1 MTAVARSWS
10 RLTLAGKVI
19 FTVLPILA
27 FLTAGLI
34 VVIVLFGGGILDF
47 LATNLWLVRFVVA
60 ATAVLLMSV
69 PTAFLI
75 IYMEMKVIA
84 LMNLRIGPDRVG
96 PFGSLLSVVH
106 GLKVLMKEDF
116 SPTGVDRI
124 VFTLAPIVVFMSTVM
139 ALLVIPFAPGLFGQ
153 DFNIG
158 LLYFFAIGGMTVVG
172 LLMAGWS
179 SFNKYSLLGGLR
191 SAAQVISYEIPLTL
205 SVVGLLLLAGTMS
218 LNDIV
223 LFQTRHLLFDSAGA
237 PIIDAAT
244 GLQKATGTGWFVD
257 WFIFKQPLGAL
268 IFFIAATAEANR
280 TPFDLT
286 EADSE
291 IVAGFATEYSGMRFG
306 FFFFAEYVNVFVISA
321 LIVTLFFGGWNAPFP
336 WPWPVALNLDPGSLG
351 IGLLILVA
359 IVPVIGTLIL
369 AAPFWLASSRVK
381 GWQALIMG
389 FILFNL
395 VAVTAI
401 FGIAY
406 VGLDWVAGLLWFLG
420 KTYVFVFTFVW
431 MRGTLPRVRIDQL
444 MGFAWKWLLP
454 ASLLNLFVTAAAIAI
469 VNPR

>member
-1 MTAVARSWS
+1 MTAMARTFN
-10 RLTLAGKVI
+10 RLTLAGKI
-19 FTVLPILA
+19 LFTVIPILLV
-27 FLTAGLI
+27 LTIGLGLVVVLLGKPI
-34 VVIVLFGGGILDF
+34 VDF
-47 LATNLWLVRFVVA
+47 LAANLWLVRFVVA

-96 PFGSLLSVVH
+96 PYGSLLSVVH

-116 SPTGVDRI
+116 SPTSADRL
-124 VFTLAPIVVFMSTVM
+124 VFTLAPIAVFMATIM
-139 ALLVIPFAPGLFGQ
+139 ALLVIPFAPGLFGA
-153 DFNIG
+153 DMNIG
-158 LLYFFAIGGMTVVG
+158 LLYLFAVSGLSVVG

-205 SVVGLLLLAGTMS
+205 SVVGLLMLAGTMS
-218 LNDIV
+218 LNQISIN
-223 LFQTRHLLFDSAGA
+223 QA
-237 PIIDAAT
+237 
-244 GLQKATGTGWFVD
+244 GWFTNWYV
-257 WFIFKQPLGAL
+257 FQQPLGAL

-306 FFFFAEYVNVFVISA
+306 FFFFAEYVNVFVVSG

-336 WPWPVALNLDPGSLG
+336 WPWPVNLAIDPGSLG
-351 IGLLILVA
+351 IGLLILIAV
-359 IVPVIGTLIL
+359 VPVLGTLIL
-369 AAPFWLASSRVK
+369 AAPFFLARSSMPA
-381 GWQALIMG
+381 WQALVIG
-389 FILFNL
+389 FVLFNL
-395 VAVTAI
+395 VAIVAI
-401 FGIAY
+401 GGWAFIS
-406 VGLDWVAGLLWFLG
+406 LDWVAGLLWFLL
-420 KTYVFVFTFVW
+420 KSYAFVFTFVW

-454 ASLLNLFVTAAAIAI
+454 ASLLNLFVTALAI
-469 VNPR
+469 VVVGHKA

>member
-1 MTAVARSWS
+1 VTTIGRSWN
-10 RLTLAGKVI
+10 RLTLPGKVV
-19 FTVLPILA
+19 FTVVPVLIAVTIGAVAGLVLLGPWLLDVLAANLPI
-27 FLTAGLI
+27 
-34 VVIVLFGGGILDF
+34 
-47 LATNLWLVRFVVA
+47 VRFVLA
-60 ATAVLLMSV
+60 ATVILLMTI

-75 IYMEMKVIA
+75 IYMEMKIIA

-116 SPTGVDRI
+116 TPTGADAT
-124 VFTLAPIVVFMSTVM
+124 VFTWAPVVVYLASVMS
-139 ALLVIPFAPGLFGQ
+139 LLVIPFAPGLFGQ
-153 DFNIG
+153 DFNLG
-158 LLYFFAIGGMTVVG
+158 LLYFFAVGGLAVVG

-191 SAAQVISYEIPLTL
+191 SAAQIVSYEIPLTL
-205 SVVGLLLLAGTMS
+205 SVVGLILLAGTMS
-218 LNDIV
+218 LNQIV
-223 LFQTRHLLFDSAGA
+223 LNQS
-237 PIIDAAT
+237 
-244 GLQKATGTGWFVD
+244 GWFTSWYV
-257 WFIFKQPLGAL
+257 FQQPLGAL

-306 FFFFAEYVNVFVISA
+306 FFFFAEYVNVFIVSA

-336 WPWPVALNLDPGSLG
+336 WPWPVELAIDPASLG
-351 IGLLILVA
+351 IGLLILAAV
-359 IVPVIGTLIL
+359 VPVVLTLL
-369 AAPFWLASSRVK
+369 FAAPFYLASARIK
-381 GWQALIMG
+381 GWQALVIG
-389 FILFNL
+389 FVLANLFIGAL
-395 VAVTAI
+395 IGAW
-401 FGIAY
+401 AY
-406 VGLDWVAGLLWFLG
+406 IGLDWVAGLLWFML

-454 ASLLNLFVTAAAIAI
+454 ASLLNLFVTAAAI
-469 VNPR
+469 VVVRS

>member
-1 MTAVARSWS
+1 MTAMARTFN
-10 RLTLAGKVI
+10 RLTLAGKI
-19 FTVLPILA
+19 LFTVIPILLV
-27 FLTAGLI
+27 LTIGLGLVVVLLGKPI
-34 VVIVLFGGGILDF
+34 VDF
-47 LATNLWLVRFVVA
+47 LAANLWLVRFVVA

-96 PFGSLLSVVH
+96 PYGSLLSVVH

-116 SPTGVDRI
+116 SPTSADRL
-124 VFTLAPIVVFMSTVM
+124 VFTLAPIAVFMATIM
-139 ALLVIPFAPGLFGQ
+139 ALLVIPFAPGLFGA
-153 DFNIG
+153 DMNIG
-158 LLYFFAIGGMTVVG
+158 LLYLFAVSGLSVVG

-205 SVVGLLLLAGTMS
+205 SVVGLLMLAGTMS
-218 LNDIV
+218 LNQISIN
-223 LFQTRHLLFDSAGA
+223 QA
-237 PIIDAAT
+237 
-244 GLQKATGTGWFVD
+244 GWFTNWYV
-257 WFIFKQPLGAL
+257 FQQPLGAL

-306 FFFFAEYVNVFVISA
+306 FFFFAEYVNVFVVSG

-336 WPWPVALNLDPGSLG
+336 WPWPVNLAIDPGSLG
-351 IGLLILVA
+351 IGLLILIAV
-359 IVPVIGTLIL
+359 VPVLGTLIL
-369 AAPFWLASSRVK
+369 AAPFFLARSSMPA
-381 GWQALIMG
+381 WQALVIG
-389 FILFNL
+389 FVLFNL
-395 VAVTAI
+395 VVIVAI
-401 FGIAY
+401 GGWAFIS
-406 VGLDWVAGLLWFLG
+406 LDWVAGLLWFLL
-420 KTYVFVFTFVW
+420 KSYAFVFTFVW

-454 ASLLNLFVTAAAIAI
+454 ASLLNLFVTALAI
-469 VNPR
+469 VVVGHKA

>member
-1 MTAVARSWS
+1 MTVIARGWN
-10 RLTLAGKVI
+10 RLTLPGKII
-19 FTVLPILA
+19 FLAVPLLIALTVGLVATIVLLGPWLLDVLANNLPI
-27 FLTAGLI
+27 
-34 VVIVLFGGGILDF
+34 
-47 LATNLWLVRFVVA
+47 VRFVIA
-60 ATAVLLMSV
+60 ATVVLLMTV

-116 SPTGVDRI
+116 TPTGADPL
-124 VFTLAPIVVFMSTVM
+124 VFTWAPVVVYLASVMS
-139 ALLVIPFAPGLFGQ
+139 LLVIPFAPGLFGQ
-153 DFNIG
+153 DFNLG
-158 LLYFFAIGGMTVVG
+158 LLYFFAVGGLAVVG

-191 SAAQVISYEIPLTL
+191 SAAQIISYEIPLTL
-205 SVVGLLLLAGTMS
+205 SVVGLILLAGTMS
-218 LNDIV
+218 LNQIV
-223 LFQTRHLLFDSAGA
+223 LNQA
-237 PIIDAAT
+237 
-244 GLQKATGTGWFVD
+244 GWFTD
-257 WFIFKQPLGAL
+257 WYVFQQPLGAL

-306 FFFFAEYVNVFVISA
+306 FFFFAEYVNVFIISA
-321 LIVTLFFGGWNAPFP
+321 LLVTLFFGGWNAPFD
-336 WPWPVALNLDPGSLG
+336 WPWPLELHIDPASLG
-351 IGLLILVA
+351 VGLLLVVA
-359 IVPVIGTLIL
+359 FVPLALTLAF
-369 AAPFWLASSRVK
+369 AAPFWLASRRIK
-381 GWQALIMG
+381 GWQALVLG
-389 FILFNL
+389 FVLANLFIGAL
-395 VAVTAI
+395 LFAW
-401 FGIAY
+401 AY
-406 VGLDWVAGLLWFLG
+406 LGLDWVAGIVWFLL

-454 ASLLNLFVTAAAIAI
+454 ASLLNLFVTAAAII
-469 VNPR
+469 VVRS

>member
-1 MTAVARSWS
+1 MTAVARSWG
-10 RLTLAGKVI
+10 RLTLAGKIV
-19 FTVLPILA
+19 FTVVPILLLLGLGLVA
-27 FLTAGLI
+27 VVLIAGKPL
-34 VVIVLFGGGILDF
+34 VDF
-47 LATNLWLVRFVVA
+47 LATNIWLVRFLVA

-69 PTAFLI
+69 PSAFLI

-116 SPTGVDRI
+116 SPTGADRL
-124 VFTLAPIVVFMSTVM
+124 VFTLAPVVVYMSAVM
-139 ALLVIPFAPGLFGQ
+139 TLLVIPFAPGIFGA
-153 DFNIG
+153 DMNIG
-158 LLYFFAIGGMTVVG
+158 LLYLFGVGGLTVVG

-179 SFNKYSLLGGLR
+179 SFNKYSLIGGLR
-191 SAAQVISYEIPLTL
+191 SAAQVVSYEIPLTL

-218 LNDIV
+218 LNQIT
-223 LFQTRHLLFDSAGA
+223 LNQS
-237 PIIDAAT
+237 
-244 GLQKATGTGWFVD
+244 GWFWNWYV
-257 WFIFKQPLGAL
+257 FQQPLGAL

-306 FFFFAEYVNVFVISA
+306 FFFFAEYVNVFVVSG
-321 LIVTLFFGGWNAPFP
+321 LIVTLFFGGWNAPFT
-336 WPWPVALNLDPGSLG
+336 WPAAWTPNVAIDLGSMGL
-351 IGLLILVA
+351 GLLFALL
-359 IVPVIGTLIL
+359 IVPPLAVLAL
-369 AAPFWLASSRVK
+369 AAPFYVGRSSLPW
-381 GWQALIMG
+381 WQALIIG

-395 VAVTAI
+395 IVVAAV
-401 FGIAY
+401 
-406 VGLDWVAGLLWFLG
+406 VGWAFISWDWVAGLIWFLL
-420 KTYVFVFTFVW
+420 KSYVFVFTFVW

-454 ASLLNLFVTAAAIAI
+454 ASLLNLFVTAAALVVINRPHA
-469 VNPR
+469 

>member
-1 MTAVARSWS
+1 VTALNRTWS
-10 RLTLAGKVI
+10 RLTLPGKLI
-19 FTVLPILA
+19 FTIGPILIVLLVA
-27 FLTAGLI
+27 VTALL
-34 VVIVLFGGGILDF
+34 VLFGPTILQF
-47 LATNLWLVRFVVA
+47 LVDNVWLVRFVVA

-75 IYMEMKVIA
+75 IYMEMKIIA

-106 GLKVLMKEDF
+106 GLKVLAKEDF
-116 SPTGVDRI
+116 SPTGADRLI
-124 VFTLAPIVVFMSTVM
+124 FTLAPIVVFMATIM
-139 ALLVIPFAPGLFGQ
+139 GLLVIPFAPGLFGQ
-153 DFNIG
+153 DMSIA
-158 LLYFFAIGGMTVVG
+158 LLYFFAVGGLTVVG

-191 SAAQVISYEIPLTL
+191 SAAQIVSYEIPLTL
-205 SVVGLLLLAGTMS
+205 SVVGLLMLAGTMS
-218 LNDIV
+218 LNQ
-223 LFQTRHLLFDSAGA
+223 LAENQA
-237 PIIDAAT
+237 
-244 GLQKATGTGWFVD
+244 GWFTD
-257 WFIFKQPLGAL
+257 WYVFQQPLGAL

-306 FFFFAEYVNVFVISA
+306 FFFFAEYVNVFVVSA

-336 WPWPVALNLDPGSLG
+336 WPWPVTVSLDPGQLG
-351 IGLLILVA
+351 ILLLILFAVIPVA
-359 IVPVIGTLIL
+359 GTLIL
-369 AAPFWLASSRVK
+369 AAPFLVARSSMPW
-381 GWQALIMG
+381 WQAVIIG
-389 FILFNL
+389 FVLFNIL
-395 VAVTAI
+395 AIVAI

-406 VGLDWVAGLLWFLG
+406 VGLDWVAGLLWFMF
-420 KTYVFVFTFVW
+420 KTYIFVFTFVW

-454 ASLLNLFVTAAAIAI
+454 ASLLNIFITAAAILVVAK
-469 VNPR
+469 

>member
-1 MTAVARSWS
+1 MTAAARTWG
-10 RLTLAGKVI
+10 RLTLAGKII
-19 FTVLPILA
+19 FTLVPIL
-27 FLTAGLI
+27 LLLGIGLLL
-34 VVIVLFGGGILDF
+34 VVILFGKGILDF

-60 ATAVLLMSV
+60 ATAVLLMSI

-75 IYMEMKVIA
+75 IYMEMKIIA

-106 GLKVLMKEDF
+106 GLKVLAKEDF
-116 SPTGVDRI
+116 SPTGADRL
-124 VFTLAPIVVFMSTVM
+124 VFTLAPVVVFMATVM
-139 ALLVIPFAPGLFGQ
+139 SLLVIPFAPGLFGQ
-153 DFNIG
+153 DMNIA
-158 LLYFFAIGGMTVVG
+158 LLYFFAVGGMAVVG
-172 LLMAGWS
+172 LMMAGWS

-191 SAAQVISYEIPLTL
+191 SAAQIISYEIPLLL

-218 LNDIV
+218 LNQ
-223 LFQTRHLLFDSAGA
+223 LALNQA
-237 PIIDAAT
+237 
-244 GLQKATGTGWFVD
+244 GWFTD
-257 WFIFKQPLGAL
+257 WYVFQQPLGAL

-321 LIVTLFFGGWNAPFP
+321 LLVTLFFGGWNAPFP
-336 WPWPVALNLDPGSLG
+336 WPWPIELSLDPGSLG
-351 IGLLILVA
+351 IGLLILIA
-359 IVPVIGTLIL
+359 IVPVIGTLLL
-369 AAPFWLASSRVK
+369 AAPFFLARSSMPA
-381 GWQALIMG
+381 WQALVIG
-389 FILFNL
+389 FVLFNL

-401 FGIAY
+401 VGVAY
-406 VGLDWVAGLLWFLG
+406 VGFDWVAGLLWFLG
-420 KTYVFVFTFVW
+420 KTYIFVFTFVW

-454 ASLLNLFVTAAAIAI
+454 ASLLNLFVTAAAII
-469 VNPR
+469 VVNRP

>member
-1 MTAVARSWS
+1 VTAVARSWS
-10 RLTLAGKVI
+10 RLTLAGKI
-19 FTVLPILA
+19 LFTAVPILLV
-27 FLTAGLI
+27 LTAGLLL
-34 VVIVLFGGGILDF
+34 VIVLAGKPIVDF
-47 LATNLWLVRFVVA
+47 LAANMWLVRFVVA

-69 PTAFLI
+69 PSAFLI

-116 SPTGVDRI
+116 SPTGADRL
-124 VFTLAPIVVFMSTVM
+124 VFTLAPVVVYMSAVM
-139 ALLVIPFAPGLFGQ
+139 SLLVLPFAPRIFGA

-158 LLYFFAIGGMTVVG
+158 LLYLFAIGGLTVVG
-172 LLMAGWS
+172 LLMGGWS

-205 SVVGLLLLAGTMS
+205 SVVGLLILAGTMS
-218 LNDIV
+218 LNQLSIN
-223 LFQTRHLLFDSAGA
+223 QS
-237 PIIDAAT
+237 
-244 GLQKATGTGWFVD
+244 GWFTNWYV
-257 WFIFKQPLGAL
+257 FQQPLGAL

-306 FFFFAEYVNVFVISA
+306 FFFFAEYVNVFVVSG
-321 LIVTLFFGGWNAPFP
+321 LIVTLFFGGWNAPFA
-336 WPWPVALNLDPGSLG
+336 WPEAWAIHLNLDPGSLG
-351 IGLLILVA
+351 MGLLFGLLLVPPILILA
-359 IVPVIGTLIL
+359 L
-369 AAPFWLASSRVK
+369 AAPFYVGRSSLPW
-381 GWQALIMG
+381 WQALIIG
-389 FILFNL
+389 FVLFNL
-395 VAVTAI
+395 LVIVLIGGWAFI
-401 FGIAY
+401 S
-406 VGLDWVAGLLWFLG
+406 LDWVAGLLWFLL
-420 KTYVFVFTFVW
+420 KSYVFVFIFVW

-454 ASLLNLFVTAAAIAI
+454 ASLLNLFVTALAVI
-469 VNPR
+469 VISPR